1 MQLSAR
7 NHLKGTVTSV
17 TLGDVM
23 AEVTVDV
30 GGQEITSVIT
40 RASAERLSLLEG
52 SDVTVI
58 VKATDVLLGVE

>member
-7 NHLKGTVTSV
+7 NHLKGTVNSV
-17 TLGDVM
+17 VLGDLM

-30 GGQEITSVIT
+30 GGQQITSVIT